1 MGILTPINI
10 MKKMLLAVVALSVFA
25 CQDEP
30 TVDYV
35 VLSGTIA
42 NNNSKTANIDRRD
55 FNHEIDLEESGTF
68 SDTLYIEEDGFH
80 SFQLGRKNTMM
91 YLKKGDHIN
100 MSVDVKLFE
109 NSLTYSGDGA
119 SENNY
124 LANKMVG
131 KLPTNNYVQF
141 YSQEEAEFKSAIAK
155 LKSDNEQR
163 LDSLENADD
172 TFLSLAR
179 QNLVYDDYEYLNTY
193 VQRHGY
199 YTKKENFEPSEGF
212 LPEALENMSYDDAT
226 AYKSSVAYK
235 NLAIQSTLDDMFL
248 AIEDQLPNV
257 TAENLET
264 MNAIKIPELKDDIVD
279 FVGSFIVSPGNE
291 HMESVYNFMS
301 SQVSSEK
308 VKTKLTEV
316 YKKNKNLVKG
326 KPSPEFVNY
335 ENHKGGET
343 SLEDL
348 KGKYVYVDV
357 WATWCGPCIREIPS
371 LKKVEE
377 QFHNENIE
385 FVSTSIDELGSR
397 DKWFDMVNDKE
408 LGGMQLMADNA
419 WKSDFVQAYGIDGIP
434 RFILIDPDGNIVSA
448 DAPRPSNPKLIE
460 LLESELGIEEESK
473 MNP

>member
-1 MGILTPINI
+1 MGNLTPINI
-10 MKKMLLAVVALSVFA
+10 MKKMLLAVLTLSLMA

-30 TVDYV
+30 KIDYV
-35 VLSGTIA
+35 VLSGTVSNTNA
-42 NNNSKTANIDRRD
+42 KTVNIEHRD
-55 FNHEIDLEESGTF
+55 YNHKIELKEGGAF
-68 SDTLYIEEDGFH
+68 SDTLFIEENGFH
-80 SFQLGRKNTMM
+80 SFQLGRNSTVM
-91 YLKKGDHIN
+91 YLKKGDNLN
-100 MSVDVKLFE
+100 MTADVKTFAE
-109 NSLTYSGDGA
+109 SLSYTGEGSV
-119 SENNY
+119 ENNY
-124 LANKMVG
+124 MAAKMVG
-131 KLPTNNYVQF
+131 KAETNNFVQF
-141 YSQEEAEFKSAIAK
+141 YSQEEPEFKSAIAK
-155 LKSDNEQR
+155 LKSDNEER
-163 LDSLENADD
+163 LNALENADE
-172 TFLSLAR
+172 TFVSLES
-179 QNLVYDDYEYLNTY
+179 QNLVYDEYEYLNTY

-212 LPEALENMSYDDAT
+212 IPDALENMSFDDAT
-226 AYKSSVAYK
+226 AYKSSSAYK
-235 NLAIQSTLDDMFL
+235 NLAIQTTLDDLFL
-248 AIEDQLPNV
+248 PIQDQLPNV
-257 TAENLET
+257 APEQLGM
-264 MNAIKIPELKDDIVD
+264 MNDIKIPELKDDIVE

-291 HMESVYNFMS
+291 NMESVYNFMS
-301 SQVSSEK
+301 GLVSSEK

-316 YKKNKNLVKG
+316 YEKNKNLVKG
-326 KPSPEFVNY
+326 KPSPEFLNY
-335 ENHKGGET
+335 ENHKGGQT
-343 SLEDL
+343 SLADL

-419 WKSDFVQAYGIDGIP
+419 WQSDFVQAYGIDGIP

>member
-1 MGILTPINI
+1 
-10 MKKMLLAVVALSVFA
+10 MLLAILALSILA

-30 TVDYV
+30 QIDYV
-35 VLSGTIA
+35 VLSGA
-42 NNNSKTANIDRRD
+42 VLNSNTKTVNIDQRD
-55 FNHEIDLEESGTF
+55 FNHEIKISEDGTF
-68 SDTLYIEEDGFH
+68 SDTLRINEDGFH
-80 SFQLGRKNTMM
+80 SLGIGRNNTVM
-91 YLKKGDHIN
+91 YLKKGDN
-100 MSVDVKLFE
+100 LKLKVDAKNFN
-109 NSLTYSGDGA
+109 NSLTFIGQGA
-119 SENNY
+119 VENNY
-124 LANKMVG
+124 LADKALG
-131 KLPTNNYVQF
+131 KSAANNFVQF
-141 YSQEEAEFKSAIAK
+141 YSQEESEFKSAIAK
-155 LKSDNEQR
+155 IKAENEQR

-172 TFLSLAR
+172 AFLAIAR

-212 LPEALENMSYDDAT
+212 IPEELENMNYDNAD
-226 AYKSSVAYK
+226 AYKSSTAYK
-235 NLAIQSTLDDMFL
+235 NLAIQTTLDDMFE
-248 AIEDQLPNV
+248 AIGSDLTAV
-257 TAENLET
+257 TTDNLEM
-264 MNAIKIPELKDDIVD
+264 MNAIKIPELKDDVVEY
-279 FVGSFIVSPGNE
+279 VGSFIVSPGNE
-291 HMESVYNFMS
+291 NMESLYNFMT
-301 SQVSSEK
+301 SQVTSEK
-308 VKTKLTEV
+308 VKSNLTELFE
-316 YKKNKNLVKG
+316 KNKNLVKG

-335 ENHKGGET
+335 ENHKGGQT
-343 SLEDL
+343 SLADL

-371 LKKVEE
+371 LKEVEE

-448 DAPRPSNPKLIE
+448 DAPRPSNPKLVE

-473 MNP
+473 MKP

>member
-1 MGILTPINI
+1 
-10 MKKMLLAVVALSVFA
+10 MKKTIFALLALSIMA

-30 TVDYV
+30 KIDYV
-35 VLSGTIA
+35 VLSGSVL
-42 NNNSKTANIDRRD
+42 NSNTKSVNIDRRD
-55 FNHEIDLEESGTF
+55 FNHEIMIAEDGTF
-68 SDTLYIEEDGFH
+68 SDTLRIDEDGFH
-80 SFQLGRKNTMM
+80 SLGLGRNNTMM
-91 YLKKGDHIN
+91 YLKQGDVLELN
-100 MSVDVKLFE
+100 VDAKNFGK
-109 NSLTYSGDGA
+109 SLSFAGEGA
-119 SENNY
+119 EENNY
-124 LANKMVG
+124 LAAKMASKSVA
-131 KLPTNNYVQF
+131 NNYVQF
-141 YSQEEAEFKSAIAK
+141 YSQEEADFKSAIAK
-155 LKSDNEQR
+155 LKTENEQR
-163 LDSLENADD
+163 LDSLENADE
-172 TFLSLAR
+172 TFLALAR

-193 VQRHGY
+193 KQRHGY
-199 YTKKENFEPSEGF
+199 YTKKENYEPSEGF
-212 LPEALENMSYDDAT
+212 IPEALENMTYDDAN
-226 AYKSSVAYK
+226 AYKSSTAYK
-235 NLAIQSTLDDMFL
+235 NLAIQTTLDNMFL

-257 TAENLET
+257 TAEQLGT
-264 MNAIKIPELKDDIVD
+264 MNDIKIPELKDDVVQ

-291 HMESVYNFMS
+291 NMESVYEFMS

-308 VKTKLTEV
+308 VKADLAEV
-316 YKKNKNLVKG
+316 FEKNKNLVKG

-335 ENHKGGET
+335 ENHKGGQT
-343 SLEDL
+343 SLADL

-408 LGGMQLMADNA
+408 LGGMQLMADKA

-448 DAPRPSNPKLIE
+448 DAPRPSNPKLVE